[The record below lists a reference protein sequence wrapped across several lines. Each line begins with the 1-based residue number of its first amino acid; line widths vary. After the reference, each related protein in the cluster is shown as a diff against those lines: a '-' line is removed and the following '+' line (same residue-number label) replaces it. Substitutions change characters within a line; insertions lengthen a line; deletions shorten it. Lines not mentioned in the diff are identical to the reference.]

1 MEGCFRQEGY
11 FLYMF
16 GVEEEDY
23 FGAVT
28 PGGRS
33 LLFMPRQPPEH
44 AVWMGPIA
52 GTPVRWSWATSVLSA
67 FIFEDSQRIQNT
79 VLAAGQTHDA
89 RCGLSRPG
97 GRATKVRGRRR
108 SLRR

>member
-16 GVEEEDY
+16 GVKEEDY

-28 PGGRS
+28 PGDRS
-33 LLFMPRQPPEH
+33 LLFMPRLPPEH

-52 GTPVRWSWATSVLSA
+52 GTPARWSRAKSVALLTSCK
-67 FIFEDSQRIQNT
+67 
-79 VLAAGQTHDA
+79 A
-89 RCGLSRPG
+89 RN
-97 GRATKVRGRRR
+97 AY
-108 SLRR
+108 